1 MQSTARASEPQR
13 DELAAP
19 YACQAADRSPL
30 DVLALFADDH
40 GLRLRVAPSGVNRSP
55 KTWRTARLT
64 GWLRAQTGRDF
75 LDQLASTHH
84 FDWFVANRILH
95 ISSRSESTI
104 ARIGLNGVDAEAA
117 RTALSA
123 IRLYEARFGWG
134 VLPGQDAVLVSAPRE
149 YVSLVRRFLAK
160 QPAAVVARSGDAS
173 REPMIF
179 ALRHA
184 QAADGGPF
192 GPRGPVRRGVA
203 SLLRE
208 LIGQQRANEAQ
219 RFVLPSAA
227 QLAGSVR
234 GTSSLPS
241 PLPATG
247 PTSWLGVRHDAPPLP
262 NTLPPTLSDWGVDA
276 GALPVHH
283 KGDVVIVGDERTN
296 SILVWGDPALRA
308 PLARIIAA
316 LDQQQPMVS
325 LEVLVLESDDAALT
339 QVAPR
344 DAPDLAARD
353 PASEWL
359 QALGE
364 RRVRLLNRQRIVGFA
379 NRHLTL
385 TIGAQTANVAAASS
399 EPSADND
406 AGRAGRRGDAL
417 DLVARVLPARATG
430 RAVIAVDV
438 GLAMAQPT
446 GLPGQAWASTSSVE
460 LTSGV
465 ALEAGAAPQL
475 VAIYAVATSRDHQ
488 RAILLSADTH
498 ADADADAL

>member
-1 MQSTARASEPQR
+1 M
-13 DELAAP
+13 
-19 YACQAADRSPL
+19 
-30 DVLALFADDH
+30 
-40 GLRLRVAPSGVNRSP
+40 
-55 KTWRTARLT
+55 
-64 GWLRAQTGRDF
+64 
-75 LDQLASTHH
+75 
-84 FDWFVANRILH
+84 
-95 ISSRSESTI
+95 
-104 ARIGLNGVDAEAA
+104 
-117 RTALSA
+117 
-123 IRLYEARFGWG
+123 
-134 VLPGQDAVLVSAPRE
+134 
-149 YVSLVRRFLAK
+149 
-160 QPAAVVARSGDAS
+160 
-173 REPMIF
+173 
-179 ALRHA
+179 
-184 QAADGGPF
+184 
-192 GPRGPVRRGVA
+192 
-203 SLLRE
+203 
-208 LIGQQRANEAQ
+208 
-219 RFVLPSAA
+219 
-227 QLAGSVR
+227 
-234 GTSSLPS
+234 
-241 PLPATG
+241 
-247 PTSWLGVRHDAPPLP
+247 
-262 NTLPPTLSDWGVDA
+262 
-276 GALPVHH
+276 HH